1 MKFKKLRTDLIKR
14 KFTYSNETRSYLQ
27 YKMLY
32 KFWTLKSN
40 NQLFFFKQRQK
51 LNYNYY
57 YTQLSNICVITGNT
71 KLISTKMKISKFK
84 LKELLINGFIYS
96 IKPHYW

>member
-32 KFWTLKSN
+32 KF
-40 NQLFFFKQRQK
+40 
-51 LNYNYY
+51 
-57 YTQLSNICVITGNT
+57 
-71 KLISTKMKISKFK
+71 
-84 LKELLINGFIYS
+84 
-96 IKPHYW
+96 